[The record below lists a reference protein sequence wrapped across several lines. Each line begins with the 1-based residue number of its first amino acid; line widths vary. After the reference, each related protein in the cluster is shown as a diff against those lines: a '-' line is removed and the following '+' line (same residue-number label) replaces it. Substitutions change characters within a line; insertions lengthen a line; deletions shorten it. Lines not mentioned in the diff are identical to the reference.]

1 MSEPTSP
8 KPPGS
13 VVELP
18 PGGCAV
24 DASDFIFPQYRQFGD
39 RSIVMAGM
47 TLRDMF
53 AAIAMHALCVSP
65 DHRDVDSDVISECA
79 YEQADAMLDSRK

>member
-47 TLRDMF
+47 TLRDVF
-53 AAIAMHALCVSP
+53 AALAMHATCAN
-65 DHRDVDSDVISECA
+65 SELTTMQTDALARYA
-79 YEQADAMLDSRK
+79 YEQADAMLKARK